1 MTSPR
6 PAYGLPPTMHTRTSY
21 LASGLLH
28 AALCLALAA
37 ASEFVPPD
45 FAVRA
50 GSSFSGMSS
59 QAGAHVTATL
69 LDTQLNEMPES
80 ALTLPVSVVPD
91 VSASALNPQPAVMLD
106 DVYVEQPVTEEVN
119 RRRTDR
125 GLFAADLPETPLQP
139 PEARQE
145 ATRTQRT
152 IAHLHDP
159 QWNVMPS
166 PETPVPERIVRL
178 EQAGRGPLTTTV
190 AAQVVIEEPGDGDG
204 NVNSAGV
211 NAPAGA
217 QVDRLPRSLPVNRE
231 PVYPEELRR
240 RRIGG
245 RVLLNVSIGPD
256 GRVRSVSVA
265 QSSGEPLLDESAL
278 LAVRDWQFE
287 PARRNRAA
295 VSFDVRL
302 PINFSIRR

>member
-1 MTSPR
+1 
-6 PAYGLPPTMHTRTSY
+6 MHTRTSY

-28 AALCLALAA
+28 AALCLALAS
-37 ASEFVPPD
+37 ASELMPPD

-50 GSSFSGMSS
+50 GSSFSGISS
-59 QAGAHVTATL
+59 RAGARVTATL
-69 LDTQLNEMPES
+69 VDTQLNEVPEP
-80 ALTLPVSVVPD
+80 ALTFPAPVVPD
-91 VSASALNPQPAVMLD
+91 VSTSAMNPQPAVMLD

-125 GLFAADLPETPLQP
+125 GLFAADLPDAPPSKLQDT
-139 PEARQE
+139 RQD

-152 IAHLHDP
+152 IASLHDP

-166 PETPVPERIVRL
+166 PDAPVPERIVRV

-190 AAQVVIEEPGDGDG
+190 APQVAINEPGDG

-278 LAVRDWQFE
+278 EAVRDWQFE
-287 PARRNRAA
+287 PARRNNAA